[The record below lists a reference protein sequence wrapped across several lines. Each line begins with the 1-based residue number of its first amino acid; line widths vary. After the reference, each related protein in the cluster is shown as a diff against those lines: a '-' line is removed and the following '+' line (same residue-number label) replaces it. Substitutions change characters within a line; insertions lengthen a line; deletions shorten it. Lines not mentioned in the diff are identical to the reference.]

1 MHSTRNARHPAASLL
16 IFAALA
22 LSVTGCA
29 TRSVPTLPAVVTPPQ
44 IPSPPLVSEP
54 LPSGAYLMKACEFRK
69 TLRLK
74 LNLSQ
79 PASERCETLGLTKP

>member
-29 TRSVPTLPAVVTPPQ
+29 IRSAPTLPVVVTPPQ
-44 IPSPPLVSEP
+44 IPSPPAGVEP
-54 LPSGAYLMKACEFRK
+54 LPLGVYWTRHCELVRKVQQTVNGAKLAPEPC
-69 TLRLK
+69 LRLG
-74 LNLSQ
+74 
-79 PASERCETLGLTKP
+79 PAKP